1 MIFFEGSVYHA
12 ATTGLIHIRHT
23 SVFGKQSLQCLH
35 LGSLRGS
42 EKSLYVNKHLY
53 YEFLNFPGKQ

>member
-12 ATTGLIHIRHT
+12 ETTDLIHIKHT
-23 SVFGKQSLQCLH
+23 SVFGKQLLHCLQ

-42 EKSLYVNKHLY
+42 EKSLYVN
-53 YEFLNFPGKQ
+53 